1 LFCLAGCFDAVCD
14 LLASL
19 GIAITIQDCRTSGA
33 PIPFAFTGALR
44 PSQEPA
50 IAALLPHDTGL
61 LAATTAFGK
70 TVLAIR
76 MMAERGFLDEYISAL
91 ALFGGGLLSV
101 LYDNLKIAV
110 ARSVAGKQERTR
122 AFTELV
128 SHYLF
133 NERFG
138 RPGKG
143 PERLPV

>member
-1 LFCLAGCFDAVCD
+1 
-14 LLASL
+14 
-19 GIAITIQDCRTSGA
+19 
-33 PIPFAFTGALR
+33 
-44 PSQEPA
+44 
-50 IAALLPHDTGL
+50 L

-76 MMAERGFLDEYISAL
+76 MMAERGFLDESISAL
-91 ALFGGGLLSV
+91 ALFGGVLLSV
-101 LYDNLKIAV
+101 LSDNLKIAV